1 MTTLIAAATTVLGTL
16 VGVFLGSY
24 LQLRSRRDE
33 WLRQDRLR
41 WLEGRRSQYAS
52 FVHMMDT
59 TLATLI
65 HEANGP
71 TDMSAKDLS
80 ALKHELAGL
89 KLIAGSEEVVRVA
102 SLYVRL
108 FGDVVICQNE
118 MQLIL
123 QEKEKHG
130 DAIRAN
136 ALKVDALEALTAF
149 AEGTSELLRMPQKFL
164 SAARLELG
172 LPELDP
178 QPIDHPAKTTEKY
191 VRRMVDRHKETAM
204 TAVMNLAEDDEEDAD
219 QP

>member
-1 MTTLIAAATTVLGTL
+1 MTTLIAAAATVLGTL
-16 VGVFLGSY
+16 GGVFLGSY

-33 WLRQDRLR
+33 WIRQDRLR

-71 TDMSAKDLS
+71 TDKSAKDLS
-80 ALKHELAGL
+80 ALKHEFAEL

-108 FGDVVICQNE
+108 FSDIV
-118 MQLIL
+118 LIL
-123 QEKEKHG
+123 QEQEKHG
-130 DAIRAN
+130 DTIRAN
-136 ALKVDALEALTAF
+136 AHKVDALEALHAF
-149 AEGTSELLRMPQKFL
+149 AEGTSELRRMPQKFM
-164 SAARLELG
+164 SAARLEMG

-178 QPIDHPAKTTEKY
+178 RPIDHPAKTTEKY
-191 VRRMVDRHKETAM
+191 VRRMVDRRKEAAM
-204 TAVMNLAEDDEEDAD
+204 TAVLNLAEDDEEDDD